1 MPPSRRQASKVPRPP
16 CRSTPSWK
24 PQWPKPTPNR
34 RRLNN
39 GNRQLQRHQP
49 VPHHRSGDG
58 TVRRRQR
65 AHDPVAHGRN
75 ALRHRDRELIPIQA
89 EWSIP
94 QLQENLAVALEGSGP
109 ALTTAT
115 LRVKQ
120 VPNEIA
126 LVVSTSGTTGA
137 PKAVAISSAAL
148 IASTNA
154 SHKYLGATPGDSWSL
169 LLPTTHIAGLNVLIR
184 ATALGSRVIDNRN
197 NDNYIDADFVSIV
210 PTQLYKALTSD
221 AKLLEHL
228 TAAEAVLVG
237 GAALSEKMKKEAASK
252 HVKIITTYGMT
263 EMSGGCVYNQKPLGG
278 VEVKISNQGLI
289 QLSGPMIA
297 SGYLNDDGKIS
308 DEFKSG
314 WFESSD
320 LGEFNNG
327 VLRILGRS
335 DEVIISG
342 GEKISLV
349 EVEELIKTILPGVEV
364 ITFAMADD
372 KWGDKLCL
380 ASTSVINQDELR
392 IKMGNLA
399 TPKELFVFESIPKTS
414 IGKPDRR
421 LAAQI
426 ASKMRIK

>member
-1 MPPSRRQASKVPRPP
+1 MGEKE
-16 CRSTPSWK
+16 
-24 PQWPKPTPNR
+24 
-34 RRLNN
+34 L
-39 GNRQLQRHQP
+39 
-49 VPHHRSGDG
+49 
-58 TVRRRQR
+58 
-65 AHDPVAHGRN
+65 
-75 ALRHRDRELIPIQA
+75 RELIPIQA

-109 ALTTAT
+109 ALTTAA

-126 LVVSTSGTTGA
+126 LVVSTSGSTGA

-263 EMSGGCVYNQKPLGG
+263 EMSGGCVYNQKPLDG

-308 DEFKSG
+308 DDLNSG

-327 VLRILGRS
+327 VLKILGRS

-399 TPKELFVFESIPKTS
+399 TPKELFVFNSIPKTP

-421 LAAQI
+421 LAVQI